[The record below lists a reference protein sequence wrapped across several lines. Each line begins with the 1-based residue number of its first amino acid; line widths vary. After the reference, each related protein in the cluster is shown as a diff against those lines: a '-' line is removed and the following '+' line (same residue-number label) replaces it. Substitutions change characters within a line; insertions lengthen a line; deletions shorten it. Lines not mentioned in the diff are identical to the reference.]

1 MNSGH
6 LVLETAWSRK
16 SDCMTQC
23 KVSRK
28 IQIIHHSTDGSHDCW
43 SPSVLNL
50 CTPGHSVAAAG
61 MCVQHSQ
68 NYSLD
73 LCDINSRLTQARIT
87 IWQYKSI
94 KLLQDN
100 INTVHTGITMQKY
113 YFSHTSYLLTQKY
126 HCPLQILYNQ
136 KTHSYLAEC
145 TILHNH
151 LLTHCGP
158 VFFPLY
164 LSQIINSK

>member
-1 MNSGH
+1 
-6 LVLETAWSRK
+6 
-16 SDCMTQC
+16 MTQC

-28 IQIIHHSTDGSHDCW
+28 VQIIHHSTDGSHDCW

-61 MCVQHSQ
+61 MCVQCSQ

-73 LCDINSRLTQARIT
+73 LCDINSRVTQARIT

-94 KLLQDN
+94 KLLQYN
-100 INTVHTGITMQKY
+100 INTVHAGITMQKH

-126 HCPLQILYNQ
+126 HCHLQILYNQ
-136 KTHSYLAEC
+136 KTHFLLSRMY
-145 TILHNH
+145 H
-151 LLTHCGP
+151 LTQSLINESVKTLPKSHK
-158 VFFPLY
+158 
-164 LSQIINSK
+164 IIQQNDVGQEE